1 MSMHSAQKKV
11 HVNATKRDHCVR
23 FCQFILRLPLRTQ
36 PTSLSSLSLS
46 LSLSFR
52 VCLTKIIFTYLF
64 YYLTYF
70 CYYL

>member
-36 PTSLSSLSLS
+36 PTSLTPLSLS
-46 LSLSFR
+46 LSLR
-52 VCLTKIIFTYLF
+52 LI
-64 YYLTYF
+64 
-70 CYYL
+70 

>member
-36 PTSLSSLSLS
+36 PTSLTPLSLS
-46 LSLSFR
+46 LFKANLESVCERLFLSIYF
-52 VCLTKIIFTYLF
+52 II
-64 YYLTYF
+64 
-70 CYYL
+70 

>member
-36 PTSLSSLSLS
+36 PTSLTSLSLS
-46 LSLSFR
+46 LFKAHLEH
-52 VCLTKIIFTYLF
+52 V
-64 YYLTYF
+64 
-70 CYYL
+70 